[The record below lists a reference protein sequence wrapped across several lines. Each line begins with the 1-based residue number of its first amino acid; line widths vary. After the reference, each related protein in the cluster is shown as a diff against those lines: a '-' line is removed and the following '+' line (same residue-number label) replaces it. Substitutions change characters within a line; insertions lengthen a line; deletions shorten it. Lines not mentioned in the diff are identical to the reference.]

1 MQSDGGKGAK
11 TMLRQKVS
19 PHSLFAFEFY
29 FFMSL
34 QQQCDKYINLPKMSP
49 PFKKFELAI

>member
-19 PHSLFAFEFY
+19 PHSLFAIEFY